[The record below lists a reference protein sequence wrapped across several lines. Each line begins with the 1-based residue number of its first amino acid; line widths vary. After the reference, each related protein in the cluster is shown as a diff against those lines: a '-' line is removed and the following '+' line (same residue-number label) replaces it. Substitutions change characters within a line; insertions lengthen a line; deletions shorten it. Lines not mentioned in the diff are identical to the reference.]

1 MKKLTLKNKLMTAAA
16 AVLSLALL
24 AGCTSAADNTSAG
37 AAASGTQ
44 TSAMGTLLLSVNP
57 EIEIDYD
64 SRGQVVDLQGVNDD
78 GKAVVSGYA
87 GYEGQDCRTVVSGL
101 VDEIYEG
108 GYFDEK
114 IDGHTKNIVV
124 MLEEGSKYPG
134 DDFLEQVADSVR
146 EAVKARQL
154 DASTMTVDQGDLE
167 SNGYI
172 GLEKAKELA
181 LSQLGLSAD
190 EATFVEREYEL
201 DDGVYEM
208 EIHVGNAEYE
218 VEVDARTGK
227 ITEADYD
234 RNDDWSH
241 YQSSATPKPTT
252 KPSSKPSTGGTTDYD
267 DTDYGPNNDGVT
279 DYNYT
284 DYGPTNDG
292 VTDYN
297 DTDYGPNNAGVT
309 DYDDTDYGP
318 NNDGVTDYNDTDYG
332 PNNDGVT
339 DYNDTN
345 YDDNG
350 TTDYDNDD
358 TDYGDTHYGNDTNY
372 DDGGDTDYDDDDDD
386 DD

>member
-279 DYNYT
+279 DYN
-284 DYGPTNDG
+284 
-292 VTDYN
+292 
-297 DTDYGPNNAGVT
+297 DTDYGPNNDGVT

>member
-134 DDFLEQVADSVR
+134 DVFLEQVADSVR

-234 RNDDWSH
+234 RNTAKPT
-241 YQSSATPKPTT
+241 ATP
-252 KPSSKPSTGGTTDYD
+252 KPSSKPSTGGT
-267 DTDYGPNNDGVT
+267 
-279 DYNYT
+279 
-284 DYGPTNDG
+284 
-292 VTDYN
+292 
-297 DTDYGPNNAGVT
+297 T

-339 DYNDTN
+339 DYNDTDYGPN
-345 YDDNG
+345 NDGVTDYNDTDYGPNNDGVTDYNDTDYDDHG
-350 TTDYDNDD
+350 TTDYGN
-358 TDYGDTHYGNDTNY
+358 TNYGDTNY
-372 DDGGDTDYDDDDDD
+372 DDGGSDYDREADDDWDDGDSDYDD
-386 DD
+386 

>member
-146 EAVKARQL
+146 ESVKANQL

-241 YQSSATPKPTT
+241 YSNNTAKPTATP

-279 DYNYT
+279 DY
-284 DYGPTNDG
+284 D
-292 VTDYN
+292 
-297 DTDYGPNNAGVT
+297 
-309 DYDDTDYGP
+309 
-318 NNDGVTDYNDTDYG
+318 DTDYG

-350 TTDYDNDD
+350 TTNYTDYNKKPAATKKPAAAPKPNTNYGDTHYGNDTNYDDHGTTDYDNDG

-372 DDGGDTDYDDDDDD
+372 DDHGDTDYDDDDD
-386 DD
+386 

>member
-87 GYEGQDCRTVVSGL
+87 GYKGQDCRTVVSGL

-208 EIHVGNAEYE
+208 EIHVGKAEYE

-241 YQSSATPKPTT
+241 YSNNTAKPTATP

-279 DYNYT
+279 DY
-284 DYGPTNDG
+284 
-292 VTDYN
+292 
-297 DTDYGPNNAGVT
+297 
-309 DYDDTDYGP
+309 DDTDYGP
-318 NNDGVTDYNDTDYG
+318 NNDGVTDYNDTNYDDNGTTNY
-332 PNNDGVT
+332 T
-339 DYNDTN
+339 DYNKKPVATKKPTATPKPDTNYGDTHYGNDTN

-372 DDGGDTDYDDDDDD
+372 DDHGDTDYDDDDD
-386 DD
+386 

>member
-78 GKAVVSGYA
+78 GKAVVSGFA

-241 YQSSATPKPTT
+241 YSNNTAKPTATP

-279 DYNYT
+279 DY
-284 DYGPTNDG
+284 D
-292 VTDYN
+292 
-297 DTDYGPNNAGVT
+297 
-309 DYDDTDYGP
+309 
-318 NNDGVTDYNDTDYG
+318 DTDYG

-345 YDDNG
+345 YDDHGATNYTDYNKKPAATKKPTATPKPNTNYGDTHYGNDTNYDDHG

-372 DDGGDTDYDDDDDD
+372 DDHGDTDYDD
-386 DD
+386 